1 MQGFAPLSERYS
13 GKRVLVTG
21 GLGFIGSNLVR
32 RLVRTGASVTVIDAC
47 FPDQGA
53 NLFNLKGILD
63 EVALVIADVGRVDD
77 ISAYMV
83 DQDYV
88 FNLAACISHVGSL
101 RDPLRDLERNCVSQL
116 RFLGALTE
124 LSPGARVLYT
134 GSRSQYGSPSYL
146 PMDEEH
152 PMKPVDFNGVHK
164 TAVEEYHR
172 ILHGLGKLR
181 YTSLRLTNIYGPRHQ
196 MHHDGQG
203 FLNWFIRQ
211 ALAGQEICVYGDGAQ
226 KRDFLYVDDAVEAIL
241 LAASDPRCE
250 GEAFNLAS
258 GVPTSV
264 KEAAETICGL
274 AGNSCRCVP
283 YPPEAVAVEPGDMH
297 LDGSRLQKLLDW
309 RPRVGLEEGI
319 ARTLA
324 FYRRYGS
331 RYFHE
336 GRGRVAL
343 EASTLGLGASSEK

>member
-1 MQGFAPLSERYS
+1 MGELAPLRESYS

-21 GLGFIGSNLVR
+21 GLGFIGSGLVR
-32 RLVRTGASVTVIDAC
+32 RLVRMGASVTVIDAC

-53 NLFNLKGILD
+53 NLFNLKGVLD
-63 EVALVIADVGRVDD
+63 EVALVVADIGRVDD
-77 ISAYMV
+77 ISAYIV

-124 LSPGARVLYT
+124 LSRGARVLYT
-134 GSRSQYGSPSYL
+134 GSRSQYGSPLYT

-152 PMKPVDFNGVHK
+152 PLRPVDFNGVHK

-172 ILHGLGKLR
+172 ILHGLDKLR
-181 YTSLRLTNIYGPRHQ
+181 FTSLRLTNIYGPRHQ

-211 ALAGQEICVYGDGAQ
+211 ALAGQELCVYGDGTQ

-250 GEAFNLAS
+250 GKVFNLAS
-258 GVPTSV
+258 GFPVSV
-264 KEAAETICGL
+264 AEAAAVICEVS
-274 AGNSCRCVP
+274 GNSYRCVP
-283 YPPEAVAVEPGDMH
+283 YPPDAVAVEPGDIH
-297 LDGSRLQKLLDW
+297 LDGSRLQELLAW
-309 RPRVGLEEGI
+309 RPRVELREGI
-319 ARTLA
+319 EKTLY
-324 FYRRYGS
+324 FYRRHGS

-336 GRGRVAL
+336 GKARVDLKA
-343 EASTLGLGASSEK
+343 GAMG